1 MHYTKPPFSIE
12 QQIELLRSRGL
23 LIPDGDRV
31 ARYLSHISYYRLRGY
46 WIPFEQPGTGPKHC
60 FRQGTT
66 FDQVLDLYI
75 FDRKFR
81 LLVLEAIERIEVS
94 LRANYANLLGLRYG
108 SHFFL
113 EECFFQNR
121 ETHKRLLSTL
131 SEEVDRSREPFID
144 HYRQKYAQ
152 PSLPPIWVTS
162 EVMSFGQLSQW
173 FKRLKTRSDR
183 QLIAK
188 AYGFDEKFLQSF
200 LHHLAHVRNITAHH
214 GRLWNRRFTITMALP
229 KDPANLASLLNPKAD
244 RYVGNTIIVLGY
256 LLKLISP
263 GTTWPSRMRELIETT
278 AGVQPAAMGLQEDW
292 PTLPLWANTLRGT

>member
-12 QQIELLRSRGL
+12 EQIELLQSRGL
-23 LIPDGDRV
+23 LIPDRDRV
-31 ARYLSHISYYRLRGY
+31 TRYLSHISYYRLRGY
-46 WIPFEQPGTGPKHC
+46 WIPFELPGSGPDHC
-60 FRQGTT
+60 FRQGTS

-81 LLVLEAIERIEVS
+81 LLILEAIERIEVS
-94 LRANYANLLGLRYG
+94 LRAHYANLLGLKYG

-113 EECFFQNR
+113 DGQLFKDSGVHQ
-121 ETHKRLLSTL
+121 RLLHSL
-131 SEEVDRSREPFID
+131 GEEIDRSREPFID
-144 HYRQKYAQ
+144 HYRNKYETPA
-152 PSLPPIWVTS
+152 LPPIWAAS

-173 FKRLKTRSDR
+173 YKRLKKRSDR

-188 AYGFDEKFLQSF
+188 AYGLDEKFLQSF
-200 LHHLAHVRNITAHH
+200 FHHLTHVRNITAHH

-229 KDPANLASLLNPKAD
+229 KDPTELASMLNSSSD

-263 GTTWPSRMRELIETT
+263 GTTWPSRMRHLIETT
-278 AGVQPAAMGLQEDW
+278 AGLTSTAMGLREDW
-292 PTLPLWANTLRGT
+292 HNLPLWAHTLTNE

>member
-1 MHYTKPPFSIE
+1 MQYTKPPFSID
-12 QQIELLRSRGL
+12 QQIELLLSRGL
-23 LIPDGDRV
+23 LISDRERV
-31 ARYLSHISYYRLRGY
+31 TRYLSHISYYRLRGY
-46 WIPFEQPGTGPKHC
+46 WIPFEQPGTGPGHL
-60 FRQGTT
+60 FRQGTS

-94 LRANYANLLGLRYG
+94 LRAHYANLLGFRYG
-108 SHFFL
+108 SHFFI
-113 EECFFQNR
+113 EERFFKDA
-121 ETHKRLLSTL
+121 ETHKRLLNSL
-131 SEEVDRSREPFID
+131 REEIDRSRETFID
-144 HYRQKYAQ
+144 HYRTTYDQ
-152 PSLPPIWVTS
+152 PPLPPIWATS

-188 AYGFDEKFLQSF
+188 AYGLDEKFLQSF
-200 LHHLAHVRNITAHH
+200 FHHLAHVRNITAHH

-229 KDPANLASLLNPKAD
+229 KDPAELALMLNPRAD

-263 GTTWPSRMRELIETT
+263 GTTWPSRMRQLIETT
-278 AGVQPAAMGLQEDW
+278 AGVNPAAMGLQEDW
-292 PTLPLWANTLRGT
+292 PTLPLWANAPLDD

>member
-23 LIPDGDRV
+23 LIPDWDRV

-46 WIPFEQPGTGPKHC
+46 WILFEQPGTGPKHR

-94 LRANYANLLGLRYG
+94 LRAHYANLLGLRYG

-113 EECFFQNR
+113 EDCFFQNG

-131 SEEVDRSREPFID
+131 SAEVGRSREPFID
-144 HYRQKYAQ
+144 HYRQKYAVK
-152 PSLPPIWVTS
+152 P
-162 EVMSFGQLSQW
+162 M
-173 FKRLKTRSDR
+173 
-183 QLIAK
+183 
-188 AYGFDEKFLQSF
+188 
-200 LHHLAHVRNITAHH
+200 H
-214 GRLWNRRFTITMALP
+214 G
-229 KDPANLASLLNPKAD
+229 
-244 RYVGNTIIVLGY
+244 
-256 LLKLISP
+256 
-263 GTTWPSRMRELIETT
+263 
-278 AGVQPAAMGLQEDW
+278 
-292 PTLPLWANTLRGT
+292 